1 MFSENNCGSCHDI
14 EAKLADTG
22 AKTSSFAQMANKGS
36 VTEGDEMFSV
46 TEAQVILNISSNISG
61 SGRHVIHN
69 HMYWHSVEQKEKYM
83 YSRTCIYIV

>member
-1 MFSENNCGSCHDI
+1 M
-14 EAKLADTG
+14 ADTG
-22 AKTSSFAQMANKGS
+22 AKASLFAQMANEVS

-46 TEAQVILNISSNISG
+46 KEAQVILNTSSNISG

-83 YSRTCIYIV
+83 YSCTCIYIS